1 MAKRKAAEYPEKAA
15 NENPA
20 VEISGEENGDG
31 ATETTPKNRQM
42 EHERVM
48 YVGPTVIGF
57 GVQNRV
63 YDRIPEEF
71 RGRLEKTPELRNL
84 FIPIEEYPNAC
95 RMLREKKGYIFNA
108 YETALKIKNGGKSE

>member
-1 MAKRKAAEYPEKAA
+1 MAKRKAAEHPERAA

-20 VEISGEENGDG
+20 VGISGEAAEEKKAVAKD
-31 ATETTPKNRQM
+31 RQM
-42 EHERVM
+42 EQERVM

-63 YDRIPEEF
+63 YDRMPEEF
-71 RGRLEKTPELRNL
+71 RGRLEETPELRNL
-84 FIPIEEYPNAC
+84 FIPIEEYPKAC
-95 RMLREKKGYIFNA
+95 RMLRERKGYIFSA